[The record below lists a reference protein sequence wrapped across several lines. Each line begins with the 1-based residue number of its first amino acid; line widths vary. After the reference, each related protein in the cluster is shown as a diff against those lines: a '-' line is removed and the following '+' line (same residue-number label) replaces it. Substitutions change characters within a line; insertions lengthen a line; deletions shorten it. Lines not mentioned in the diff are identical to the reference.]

1 MQAKQDNISTGPWE
15 SNLRSKVFKE
25 SPATL
30 VIHES
35 NHAPLSGTKALAV
48 CLRDQPVQTVKCW
61 MPLCRISTSKGMRTN
76 HRNW

>member
-48 CLRDQPVQTVKCW
+48 CLRDQSVQTAKRW
-61 MPLCRISTSKGMRTN
+61 MHLRRISTSKCMRAN
-76 HRNW
+76 HQKW